1 MTKGTTKYTMGKS
14 SGSQKDFVEMW
25 KKNKDLY
32 FETQIQLINHIK
44 DKIIKKE
51 GAVKSVSKEV
61 KACPEDSAPAAKKQ

>member
-1 MTKGTTKYTMGKS
+1 MDKS

-51 GAVKSVSKEV
+51 GAIKSVSKEE
-61 KACPEDSAPAAKKQ
+61 KACLEDSAQVAEKQ